1 MKTGPG
7 TELSPWPKHSTSGT
21 IIDRSDGRGGGA
33 SPCSFGGGC
42 APNGTA
48 HGPVIAAD
56 LIREIISMHSAC
68 TQHALSMH
76 SACNQHALSMHSACT
91 QHALGVHSPPSR
103 PPVGVKPIGGTVAHD
118 SCASVPE
125 AILMLEGVPEDIN
138 GF

>member
-68 TQHALSMH
+68 TQHAL
-76 SACNQHALSMHSACT
+76 
-91 QHALGVHSPPSR
+91 GVHSPPSR
-103 PPVGVKPIGGTVAHD
+103 PPVGMKPIGGTVAHD

-125 AILMLEGVPEDIN
+125 AILMLEGVPEDID